1 MSHSP
6 RRHDEHSEDRRRL
19 ARVREESDTE
29 VDRPGGGSPVLGVLR
44 DEEAMREARRR
55 AELERRVRR
64 SGERLLDPADA
75 FAEPAS
81 NPPSRQKRSGERQ
94 RCATIDQRR
103 RASATRRLSS
113 MRPSTSRCGRSFS
126 VMIPPHA

>member
-1 MSHSP
+1 
-6 RRHDEHSEDRRRL
+6 
-19 ARVREESDTE
+19 
-29 VDRPGGGSPVLGVLR
+29 
-44 DEEAMREARRR
+44 MREARRR
-55 AELERRVRR
+55 AELGRRVRR

-81 NPPSRQKRSGERQ
+81 NPPSRQERSGERKAL
-94 RCATIDQRR
+94 RELSIGRR

-113 MRPSTSRCGRSFS
+113 MRPSTSRCGRSFP